1 VRKASVLFLG
11 IFLSLALADAA
22 LAQPEKGQRELSFA
36 AAFMA
41 VNEEEGE
48 TNTAFNLSGR
58 VGYYITNRFE
68 FEPEM
73 ILSKYEDEDPGFV
86 LSANFLYN
94 VSSPGASSIS
104 PFLLAGVGWSNSLP
118 FFNQMNFGDADR
130 NYTVLNLGLGIKT
143 FLSERSALRFGYRF
157 QRFFAEEVVFPHPY
171 SYRRTYDPSVSYH
184 NLLFG
189 LSVFLR

>member
-1 VRKASVLFLG
+1 MRKGPILLSAIVV
-11 IFLSLALADAA
+11 SLALANAA
-22 LAQPEKGQRELSFA
+22 SAQPERGQRELSFA

-58 VGYYITNRFE
+58 VGYYISNRFE

-94 VSSPGASSIS
+94 VSSPGASRLS
-104 PFLLAGVGWSNSLP
+104 PFLLAGIGWSNTLP
-118 FFNQMNFGDADR
+118 FFNQTNFGDADR
-130 NYTVLNLGLGIKT
+130 NYTVLNLGMGIKT
-143 FLSERSALRFGYRF
+143 FLGEWSALRFEYRF
-157 QRFFAEEVVFPHPY
+157 QRFLAEEVVLPY
-171 SYRRTYDPSVSYH
+171 PYRWTYDPSVSYH

-189 LSVFLR
+189 LSVFLK